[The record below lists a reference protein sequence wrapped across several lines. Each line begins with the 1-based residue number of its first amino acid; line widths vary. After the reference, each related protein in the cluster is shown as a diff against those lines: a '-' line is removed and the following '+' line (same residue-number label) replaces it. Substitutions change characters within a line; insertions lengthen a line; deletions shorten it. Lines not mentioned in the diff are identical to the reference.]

1 MSIKKLYTYF
11 QYQNLRE
18 EIREKLLV
26 FLGIVFQ
33 FQTELVL
40 LD

>member
-18 EIREKLLV
+18 EIREKL
-26 FLGIVFQ
+26 
-33 FQTELVL
+33 
-40 LD
+40 